1 MPRKKKKVSRGPRN
15 IHAHGEEY
23 YKKREMDA
31 YTDGTP
37 SQEASKNNNRRL
49 WKPIHTH
56 EDRKKL
62 HGKETK

>member
-1 MPRKKKKVSRGPRN
+1 
-15 IHAHGEEY
+15 
-23 YKKREMDA
+23 MDA